1 MNAGLISVFVVTL
14 VTWIGLFAYLLIV
27 DLSIRRIER
36 DEKDKD
42 DL

>member
-1 MNAGLISVFVVTL
+1 MNVGLVSVLVVTL

-27 DLSIRRIER
+27 DRSVRRIER
-36 DEKDKD
+36 GEKDKD

>member
-27 DLSIRRIER
+27 DLSICRIER

>member
-1 MNAGLISVFVVTL
+1 MNPGLVSVLAVTL

-27 DLSIRRIER
+27 DHSVRKIER